1 MTNFNIMSLGK
12 IIIVEDDSLS
22 ARLLQR
28 NAEKLD
34 YEVVGNFSN
43 PQEALECYKENDVDA
58 VLLDFQLG
66 DEWDGSE
73 LNARIQEIRP
83 VTVIFITSADDDESL
98 QKILTA
104 NPDGYIQKPIN
115 SRELRAI
122 LQMAIYKTKQEK
134 ALTELNE
141 TLDEKVIE
149 RTRELDVA
157 VTSLVK
163 EMAEKEKVQ
172 LKLERALEAEKEFSQ
187 LKSSIVSNLSH
198 EFKTPLASIRSSA
211 QLIKAIGDKEGRPKE
226 QKHAHRI
233 EKAVDS
239 LTDILMRILLVEKDQ
254 DAVYSAE
261 IMTFNLA
268 EFMKGLLQ
276 ESQFD
281 KVDNVSIAYEEQ
293 LTGVEISS
301 DKRLLKQI
309 FINLISNACKYSHP
323 NGTVYLT
330 LNIENGSLI
339 FMVKDEG
346 IGMSSETQ
354 QQMFHRFFR
363 GDNVGSIEGTGIG
376 MSIVRRC
383 LDALRGE
390 VNVDSTEGK
399 GTTVTISIP
408 IEG

>member
-1 MTNFNIMSLGK
+1 MSLGK

-281 KVDNVSIAYEEQ
+281 KVDNVGIAYEEQ
-293 LTGVEISS
+293 LAGVEISS

-330 LNIENGSLI
+330 LNIENGTLI
-339 FMVKDEG
+339 FVVKDEG